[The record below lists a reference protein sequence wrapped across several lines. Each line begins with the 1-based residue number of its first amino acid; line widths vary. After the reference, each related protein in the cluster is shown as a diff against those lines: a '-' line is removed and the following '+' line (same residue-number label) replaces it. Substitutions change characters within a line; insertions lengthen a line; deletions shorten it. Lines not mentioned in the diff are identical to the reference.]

1 MMLETIDHSMKIF
14 EQKCNISVM
23 KKKLHD
29 GQNPIGLDMPIG
41 GLPPTALNIKMT
53 KNVDSTCSIYCESS
67 SMIVFKTISL
77 FFPI

>member
-29 GQNPIGLDMPIG
+29 GQNPIALDMPIG